1 MRVVSGVQPSGS
13 ITLGNYLGA
22 IKQFI
27 KLQNELEGEFFF
39 FIADLHSLTVPQ
51 DKQELKKNIKSL
63 AALYLA
69 CGLNPEKVSLFIQSE
84 VPEHSM
90 LGYIMES
97 TVYIGELRRM
107 TQFKDKSARQ
117 DTGIKGSLLTY
128 PALMAADILL
138 YDADI
143 VPIGDDQKQHLE
155 LTRLLAERFNSQYG
169 ETFVVPK
176 AYYQKTA
183 ARVMDLQD
191 PHKKM
196 SKSDENPKGVIFL
209 LDDIRQTKNKIRS
222 AITDS
227 DTKVKYDKVNKPG
240 ISNLL
245 EIYASISDLSIK
257 EIEAKYQNANY
268 QTFKEELA
276 NLIEELIVPIQE
288 KYNEIIKSKELDE
301 ILDEGR
307 NKASFVAKRKIDK
320 VYKRIGIKR

>member
-1 MRVVSGVQPSGS
+1 MRLVSGIQPSGS

-27 KLQNELEGEFFF
+27 KLQDELEGEFFF

-51 DKQELKKNIKSL
+51 NRQELKKNIKSL

-69 CGLNPEKVSLFIQSE
+69 CGLNPEKVTLFIQSE
-84 VPEHSM
+84 VPEHNM
-90 LGYIMES
+90 LGYIMEC

-107 TQFKDKSARQ
+107 TQFKDKSTRQ
-117 DTGIKGSLLTY
+117 DKGIKGSLLTY

-176 AYYQKTA
+176 AYYPKTA
-183 ARVMDLQD
+183 ARIMDLQD
-191 PHKKM
+191 PTKKM
-196 SKSDENPKGVIFL
+196 SKSEENQKGVIFL
-209 LDDIRQTKNKIRS
+209 LDDIRQTKNKIRG

-227 DTKVKYDKVNKPG
+227 DTKIKNDKIGKPG

-245 EIYASISDLSIK
+245 DIYASISDLTIK
-257 EIEAKYQNANY
+257 EIEIKYENSNY
-268 QTFKEELA
+268 QTFKEDLA
-276 NLIEELIVPIQE
+276 NLIEEIIVPIQE
-288 KYNEIIKSKELDE
+288 RYNEIIKSKRLDE
-301 ILDEGR
+301 ILNEGR
-307 NKASFVAKRKIDK
+307 NKASFIARRKIDK
-320 VYKRIGIKR
+320 VYKRVGIKR

>member
-1 MRVVSGVQPSGS
+1 
-13 ITLGNYLGA
+13 
-22 IKQFI
+22 
-27 KLQNELEGEFFF
+27 
-39 FIADLHSLTVPQ
+39 
-51 DKQELKKNIKSL
+51 
-63 AALYLA
+63 
-69 CGLNPEKVSLFIQSE
+69 
-84 VPEHSM
+84 
-90 LGYIMES
+90 
-97 TVYIGELRRM
+97 
-107 TQFKDKSARQ
+107 
-117 DTGIKGSLLTY
+117 
-128 PALMAADILL
+128 
-138 YDADI
+138 
-143 VPIGDDQKQHLE
+143 
-155 LTRLLAERFNSQYG
+155 
-169 ETFVVPK
+169 
-176 AYYQKTA
+176 
-183 ARVMDLQD
+183 MDLQD

-320 VYKRIGIKR
+320 VYKRIGIKIE